1 MKEAIQ
7 QYNAVV
13 AACLFIAYQ
22 DLSSQRN
29 VDIQEKVF
37 LPSRLGNGGTDM
49 DTKSVIPGPD
59 PSDPA
64 EACLSDIPIA
74 KWNSEQVRIVFLV
87 YIFYFIKFILLL

>member
-13 AACLFIAYQ
+13 ASCLFLAYQ
-22 DLSSQRN
+22 ELSAQRN

-37 LPSRLGNGGTDM
+37 AGSRLGNGGTE
-49 DTKSVIPGPD
+49 SVTIPGPD

-64 EACLSDIPIA
+64 EACLSDVPIA
-74 KWNSEQVRIVFLV
+74 KWNVEQV
-87 YIFYFIKFILLL
+87 